1 MTELNAQRYVQW
13 NSCLIGF
20 RKIEALQFVRKG
32 TSLVGVIYHAG
43 AWKSSTEWTD
53 LWMERAQNLDGSLA
67 PVVVVGYFL
76 LSFLSLARLL
86 STKFCEFP

>member
-1 MTELNAQRYVQW
+1 MTELNAQRYVQ
-13 NSCLIGF
+13 SCLIGF

-43 AWKSSTEWTD
+43 AWKSSTEWMD

-76 LSFLSLARLL
+76 LSFLSFARLL
-86 STKFCEFP
+86 TTKFCEFP